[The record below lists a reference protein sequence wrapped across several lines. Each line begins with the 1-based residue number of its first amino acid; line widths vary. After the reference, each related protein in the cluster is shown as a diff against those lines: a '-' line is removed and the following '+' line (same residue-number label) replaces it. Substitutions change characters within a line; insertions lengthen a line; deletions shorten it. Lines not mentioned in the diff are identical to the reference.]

1 MVRCL
6 GLIQYVWDN
15 QLISL
20 KHVWV
25 HATHAFICIVVDL
38 LIVPKS
44 APILLQFCSKFA
56 PIYTQKN
63 KTQFNTINTH
73 RRW

>member
-1 MVRCL
+1 MVGCL
-6 GLIQYVWDN
+6 GPIQNVWDN
-15 QLISL
+15 QFIIF
-20 KHVWV
+20 KYFWV
-25 HATHAFICIVVDL
+25 HATHGFICIVADL

-63 KTQFNTINTH
+63 KTQFNH
-73 RRW
+73 YKHS